1 MYMLSKIILE
11 AIAYSLL
18 YSAFML
24 VLFRAQ
30 GARKQ
35 LYNYPPAIQKRAI
48 ERGITTQEEMDAAAK
63 KNKSVGIVALVGLF
77 L

>member
-1 MYMLSKIILE
+1 
-11 AIAYSLL
+11 
-18 YSAFML
+18 ML